1 MAGGMRASRSA
12 RAGTGER
19 TGTRAHA
26 PQAYNGA
33 VREQL
38 ADLQRARIVA
48 AALDVAAQGGAGSV
62 TVAHIVERSGVSRRT
77 FYENFSDREDC
88 LLASFERAL
97 TLASRRVLPA
107 YEAGEGWRERI
118 RAGLVSFLAFCDEKP
133 TVAQMLVCE
142 SQTSGP
148 RVSQR
153 RAEILNRLTR
163 IVDQG
168 RTLTGTPKGRIPRGH
183 AAAGKSGKAE
193 NLSPLAAEG
202 TVGGVLAVIQAR
214 LAACPRTGE
223 TKPEPLVALTNEL
236 MSMIVLPY
244 LGAPAARRELKRAA
258 PAPSSEAIERTPLGD
273 PFKEAGMRL
282 TYRTVRVLMATA
294 EHPGASNR
302 LIADTAEI
310 TDQGQISKLLG
321 RLKRAGMLTNTGLGA
336 GKGAPN
342 AWSLTENGE
351 RIAQSIRANTEGSRS
366 RGARER

>member
-19 TGTRAHA
+19 TGPHAHT

-48 AALDVAAQGGAGSV
+48 ATFDVVAQGGAGSV
-62 TVAHIVERSGVSRRT
+62 TVARVVERSGVSRRT

-107 YEAGEGWRERI
+107 YEAGKGWRERI

-168 RTLTGTPKGRIPRGH
+168 RTLTGTPKGRIPREH
-183 AAAGKSGKAE
+183 SAAGKSGKAE
-193 NLSPLAAEG
+193 NISPLAAEG

-214 LAACPRTGE
+214 LAEAKR
-223 TKPEPLVALTNEL
+223 KPLVALTNEL
-236 MSMIVLPY
+236 MNMIVLPY
-244 LGAPAARRELKRAA
+244 LGAPAARRELKRAT
-258 PAPSSEAIERTPLGD
+258 PAPSSEAIERAPLGD

-321 RLKRAGMLTNTGLGA
+321 RLERAGVLTNTGLGA
-336 GKGAPN
+336 GRGAPN
-342 AWSLTENGE
+342 VWTLTDKG
-351 RIAQSIRANTEGSRS
+351 RQVTDSIRANTEGNKSH
-366 RGARER
+366 GASER